1 MSFINRLSM
10 NWVCRAIL
18 GLISV
23 VYLNGCM
30 SVNAVE
36 TRNLEKPDQP
46 FQRALYVQY
55 AELALREI
63 EEGNVTSAEL
73 FDRKARLAAAGENVA
88 IPSVPDSLSV
98 DAKLVDL
105 NAGQKAL
112 QKHFTHQ
119 SYLHMPVVSARAQA
133 MLDCWIEELDQGV
146 DIGDIA
152 ACRQAFGRAIAVL
165 NDALSVKNKPIK

>member
-1 MSFINRLSM
+1 MIFINALDV
-10 NWVCRAIL
+10 NWVCRTIFL
-18 GLISV
+18 LISV
-23 VYLNGCM
+23 ICLNGCM
-30 SVNAVE
+30 GVNVVE

-46 FQRALYVQY
+46 FQRALYLQY

-88 IPSVPDSLSV
+88 ISSVPDSLSV
-98 DAKLVDL
+98 DTKLVDL
-105 NAGQKAL
+105 NVGQHAL
-112 QKHFTHQ
+112 QKHFAQQ

-152 ACRQAFGRAIAVL
+152 ACQQAFEHAIATL
-165 NDALSVKNKPIK
+165 NDGVPLKDQPIK

>member
-1 MSFINRLSM
+1 MSFINCLDMS
-10 NWVCRAIL
+10 WVCRAIL

-63 EEGNVTSAEL
+63 EEFFN
-73 FDRKARLAAAGENVA
+73 
-88 IPSVPDSLSV
+88 
-98 DAKLVDL
+98 
-105 NAGQKAL
+105 
-112 QKHFTHQ
+112 FT
-119 SYLHMPVVSARAQA
+119 
-133 MLDCWIEELDQGV
+133 
-146 DIGDIA
+146 
-152 ACRQAFGRAIAVL
+152 
-165 NDALSVKNKPIK
+165 

>member
-1 MSFINRLSM
+1 MS
-10 NWVCRAIL
+10 WVCRAIL

-30 SVNAVE
+30 SENAVE

-98 DAKLVDL
+98 DA
-105 NAGQKAL
+105 L
-112 QKHFTHQ
+112 QKHFTQQ

-152 ACRQAFGRAIAVL
+152 ACRQAFERAIAVL